1 MAAAAALVAMGGS
14 AGRSEQGGE
23 GRGGRRLASDANGRE
38 ESRARV
44 RRGCRSRHGVVVAA
58 SATILGVRARKRRR
72 VVRPSSVEKDP
83 GVARSAVGHRRTGG
97 RRPPLDGQKQ
107 RRARERKERDREIE
121 V

>member
-1 MAAAAALVAMGGS
+1 MAMGGS

-23 GRGGRRLASDANGRE
+23 GRGGRKRACNANGRE
-38 ESRARV
+38 ESQARV
-44 RRGCRSRHGVVVAA
+44 RHGCRSRHGVVVAA

-83 GVARSAVGHRRTGG
+83 GMARSAVGHHQTRG

-107 RRARERKERDREIE
+107 RRARERKERFN
-121 V
+121 

>member
-1 MAAAAALVAMGGS
+1 MGGLS
-14 AGRSEQGGE
+14 RALRARKRGE
-23 GRGGRRLASDANGRE
+23 GRGGRRRACNANGRE

-58 SATILGVRARKRRR
+58 SATILGVRARTRRR

-83 GVARSAVGHRRTGG
+83 GVARSAVGHRRTRG

-107 RRARERKERDREIE
+107 RRARERKERFN
-121 V
+121 